1 MKVLKMVSTVSE
13 AKSLAFRAVAHQKK
27 DLSPKI
33 REDRAFLS
41 FSFSPAFLE
50 VDASFVI
57 ARKLTNRP
65 NKRNIMPKGSG
76 TNSQGNHYST
86 PGGTNSNSGGSYHC
100 KYLAFE

>member
-1 MKVLKMVSTVSE
+1 
-13 AKSLAFRAVAHQKK
+13 
-27 DLSPKI
+27 
-33 REDRAFLS
+33 
-41 FSFSPAFLE
+41 LE